1 MIMVAGLQ
9 PLTSLY
15 PNVVAKE
22 DFLTPNKLA
31 PFKNYSSQLA
41 ALDFKSCATARR
53 CIRNDK
59 FSFSCNYNYRSSSR
73 KSLVSADAV
82 TEQINKLTL
91 RMLCLGH
98 VLRRAEK
105 FGYVLP
111 TDFQEQA
118 LSILFFGCD
127 CILHSQTGSVK
138 TLAYLLSVFS
148 VLST

>member
-59 FSFSCNYNYRSSSR
+59 FR
-73 KSLVSADAV
+73 
-82 TEQINKLTL
+82 
-91 RMLCLGH
+91 
-98 VLRRAEK
+98 
-105 FGYVLP
+105 
-111 TDFQEQA
+111 
-118 LSILFFGCD
+118 
-127 CILHSQTGSVK
+127 
-138 TLAYLLSVFS
+138 
-148 VLST
+148 LSTIIARFRTYFDGGHAPTLYI

>member
-1 MIMVAGLQ
+1 MSKRVIIAYRNSGPLLTSLRILLIKSLPMIMVAGLQ

-59 FSFSCNYNYRSSSR
+59 FRR
-73 KSLVSADAV
+73 
-82 TEQINKLTL
+82 L
-91 RMLCLGH
+91 RGP
-98 VLRRAEK
+98 
-105 FGYVLP
+105 G
-111 TDFQEQA
+111 T
-118 LSILFFGCD
+118 
-127 CILHSQTGSVK
+127 
-138 TLAYLLSVFS
+138 
-148 VLST
+148 